1 MRRDQ
6 REVGFSQRVRLEW
19 LEQTASY
26 VLAGMTEGE
35 VTQSLRDLLLDK
47 VSVGGNAR
55 RGNREKTITILRR
68 IWLPAN
74 DGHEGLRQRA
84 LEFLRARPKDE
95 HLVFHWGMAMAV
107 YPFWGSVADAVGRLL
122 AIQGTVTAGQ
132 AQRRIRERYGERET
146 VARAT
151 RRIIRCF
158 VDWHVL
164 KKAINSGSYAQIAS
178 VVVDTEA
185 AAWLIEALLHGSSA
199 RRVLLAV
206 AMNSP
211 GLFPFSVPSLSC
223 EQLVRSASGLE
234 AIHRGFDSDVISLR
248 E

>member
-35 VTQSLRDLLLDK
+35 ITQSLRDLLLDK

-84 LEFLRARPKDE
+84 LEFLRARRRDE

-122 AIQGTVTAGQ
+122 ALQGTVTTAQ
-132 AQRRIRERYGERET
+132 TQRRIRERYGERET

-158 VDWHVL
+158 ADWHVL
-164 KKAINSGSYAQIAS
+164 KQSSSKGSYAPAAP
-178 VVVDTEA
+178 VVLDTEVT
-185 AAWLIEALLHGSSA
+185 AWLIEAVLHSSSA
-199 RRVLLAV
+199 RRVLLAA
-206 AMNSP
+206 AMNNP
-211 GLFPFSVPSLSC
+211 ALFPFSMPSLSC
-223 EQLVRSASGLE
+223 EQLVRSGSGLE